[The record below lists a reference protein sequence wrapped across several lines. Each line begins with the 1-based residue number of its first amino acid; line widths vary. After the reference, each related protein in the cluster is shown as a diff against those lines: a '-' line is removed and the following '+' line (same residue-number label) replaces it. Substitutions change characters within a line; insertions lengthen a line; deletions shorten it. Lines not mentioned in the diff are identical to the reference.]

1 MSGVDVCSSR
11 FVSEKQQIWRPKEK
25 MKLSSSKKV
34 DIQVIDDKLLVEGIT
49 VKKTESSSGSST
61 SDRRDLTL
69 VDMCPIAHTLIL
81 SFRNI
86 GKIENLVG
94 LQSLVKL
101 CLDNNRIKEIINL
114 ENLVNLRWLDLSFNS
129 IEKIQGLKSLKQLED
144 LSLYSNHISII
155 EGLDSCVSLQCLSL
169 GNNKIKLLEQ
179 VIRLRQLRNLRML
192 TLSGNPICNEPEYK
206 MTVLAYV
213 DALSYLDYALVDS
226 SEIVNAKEQYHDELL
241 DIEEKESVI
250 AEKTSRDKLMADYL
264 HQLDEAGIIFAHILF
279 DDMFSEDP
287 DLEKLKHLPGTKELI
302 EVFRVSFKT
311 LSDDYIKNAT
321 EKYEKKKKE
330 SADFEKAVLAM
341 RTRDDNESITLVDN
355 FNKSKKNMMN
365 EIRLVLDQQM
375 QLQNS
380 NGGGG
385 DPNGGLNSNPHS
397 LSQKQILIN
406 NLQLELNRVGDE
418 LLSIEIRQVEKFEV
432 LIDEFDSRLNEL
444 KNQCLEMQQF
454 FFRGVEELEDRF
466 SSNVRGVTT
475 DLIDRLTKEELA
487 EDYLDDEAMALVVDK
502 DSCMQTLS
510 GSHDLHIGKILK
522 REDEARATETKR
534 YQEMVLK
541 FSSAEKA
548 RNRDRI
554 LQIHDFC
561 KSATS
566 GLNKLLALEEED
578 GYEDEPSVF

>member
-1 MSGVDVCSSR
+1 
-11 FVSEKQQIWRPKEK
+11 
-25 MKLSSSKKV
+25 MKSSSKKA

-49 VKKTESSSGSST
+49 IQKTESSSSSNN
-61 SDRRDLTL
+61 DRNRDLTL

-101 CLDNNRIKEIINL
+101 CLDNNHIKEIINL
-114 ENLVNLRWLDLSFNS
+114 DHLVNLKWLDLSFNH

-144 LSLYSNHISII
+144 LSLYSNNISII

-226 SEIVNAKEQYHDELL
+226 SEIANAKEQYHDELL

-250 AEKTSRDKLMADYL
+250 AEKTSRDKLMSDYL
-264 HQLDEAGIIFAHILF
+264 HQLDEAGIIFAHVLF
-279 DDMFSEDP
+279 DDMFSDDP

-311 LSDDYIKNAT
+311 LSDEYIKNAT

-330 SADFEKAVLAM
+330 CNDFEKSVTIM
-341 RTRDDNESITLVDN
+341 RSRDDNDSITLIEN

-365 EIRLVLDQQM
+365 EIRLDQQ
-375 QLQNS
+375 QQQNS
-380 NGGGG
+380 ENI
-385 DPNGGLNSNPHS
+385 NTSH
-397 LSQKQILIN
+397 KHALIN

-432 LIDEFDSRLNEL
+432 LIDEFDSRMNEL
-444 KNQCLEMQQF
+444 KNQCLEMQQY

-510 GSHDLHIGKILK
+510 GSHDYHIGKILK

-534 YQEMVLK
+534 YQEIIQK
-541 FSSAEKA
+541 YATAEKA

-566 GLNKLLALEEED
+566 SLTKLLALEEED
-578 GYEDEPSVF
+578 GYDDEPSVF

>member
-1 MSGVDVCSSR
+1 
-11 FVSEKQQIWRPKEK
+11 
-25 MKLSSSKKV
+25 MKLYSKKT

-49 VKKTESSSGSST
+49 IKKNESSSSSSS

-101 CLDNNRIKEIINL
+101 CLDNNQIREIINL
-114 ENLVNLRWLDLSFNS
+114 DHLVNLKWLDLSFNN

-144 LSLYSNHISII
+144 LSLYSNSISII
-155 EGLDSCVSLQCLSL
+155 EGLDQCVSLQCLSL

-213 DALSYLDYALVDS
+213 DALSYLDYALVDPS
-226 SEIVNAKEQYHDELL
+226 DIANAKEQYHDELL

-250 AEKTSRDKLMADYL
+250 AEKTSRDKSMSDYL
-264 HQLDEAGIIFAHILF
+264 QQLDEAGIIFAHVLF
-279 DDMFSEDP
+279 DDMFIDDP

-302 EVFRVSFKT
+302 EVFRLSFKT
-311 LSDDYIKNAT
+311 LSDEFIKNLQ
-321 EKYEKKKKE
+321 EKYEKKLKE
-330 SADFEKAVLAM
+330 CNDFDRAIKQM
-341 RTRDDNESITLVDN
+341 RQRDDNESILLIEN
-355 FNKSKKNMMN
+355 FNKSKKNILL
-365 EIRLVLDQQM
+365 EIR
-375 QLQNS
+375 N
-380 NGGGG
+380 NE
-385 DPNGGLNSNPHS
+385 LNENNTN
-397 LSQKQILIN
+397 QKVSLIN
-406 NLQLELNRVGDE
+406 SLQAELNRVGDE
-418 LLSIEIRQVEKFEV
+418 LLNIEIRQVEKFET

-444 KNQCLEMQQF
+444 KNQCLEMQQY
-454 FFRGVEELEDRF
+454 FFRAVEELEDKF
-466 SSNVRGVTT
+466 STNTRLVTT

-502 DSCMQTLS
+502 DSCMSTLS
-510 GSHDLHIGKILK
+510 GSHDMHIGKILK
-522 REDEARATETKR
+522 REDEARVIETKR
-534 YQEMVLK
+534 YQEIIAK
-541 FSSAEKA
+541 YTISEKE

-566 GLNKLLALEEED
+566 SLTKLLALEEED
-578 GYEDEPSVF
+578 GYDDEPSVF

>member
-1 MSGVDVCSSR
+1 
-11 FVSEKQQIWRPKEK
+11 
-25 MKLSSSKKV
+25 
-34 DIQVIDDKLLVEGIT
+34 
-49 VKKTESSSGSST
+49 
-61 SDRRDLTL
+61 
-69 VDMCPIAHTLIL
+69 
-81 SFRNI
+81 
-86 GKIENLVG
+86 
-94 LQSLVKL
+94 
-101 CLDNNRIKEIINL
+101 
-114 ENLVNLRWLDLSFNS
+114 
-129 IEKIQGLKSLKQLED
+129 
-144 LSLYSNHISII
+144 
-155 EGLDSCVSLQCLSL
+155 
-169 GNNKIKLLEQ
+169 
-179 VIRLRQLRNLRML
+179 
-192 TLSGNPICNEPEYK
+192 
-206 MTVLAYV
+206 
-213 DALSYLDYALVDS
+213 
-226 SEIVNAKEQYHDELL
+226 
-241 DIEEKESVI
+241 
-250 AEKTSRDKLMADYL
+250 
-264 HQLDEAGIIFAHILF
+264 
-279 DDMFSEDP
+279 
-287 DLEKLKHLPGTKELI
+287 
-302 EVFRVSFKT
+302 
-311 LSDDYIKNAT
+311 
-321 EKYEKKKKE
+321 
-330 SADFEKAVLAM
+330 
-341 RTRDDNESITLVDN
+341 
-355 FNKSKKNMMN
+355 MN

>member
-1 MSGVDVCSSR
+1 
-11 FVSEKQQIWRPKEK
+11 
-25 MKLSSSKKV
+25 MKPSSKKT

-49 VKKTESSSGSST
+49 VQKNEST
-61 SDRRDLTL
+61 AADRRELTL

-101 CLDNNRIKEIINL
+101 CLDNNQIKEIINL
-114 ENLVNLRWLDLSFNS
+114 DHLVNLKWLDLSFNS
-129 IEKIQGLKSLKQLED
+129 IERIQGLKSLKQLED
-144 LSLYSNHISII
+144 LSLYSNNISII
-155 EGLDSCVSLQCLSL
+155 EGLDSCVSLQCISL

-213 DALSYLDYALVDS
+213 DALSYLDYALVDN
-226 SEIVNAKEQYHDELL
+226 SEIANAKEQYHDELL

-250 AEKTSRDKLMADYL
+250 AEKTSRDKFMADYL
-264 HQLDEAGIIFAHILF
+264 HQLDEAGIIFAHLLF
-279 DDMFSEDP
+279 DDMFADDS

-302 EVFRVSFKT
+302 EIFRVSFKT
-311 LSDDYIKNAT
+311 LSDDFIKNAT

-330 SADFEKAVLAM
+330 STDFQKAVLTM
-341 RTRDDNESITLVDN
+341 RTRDDQESITLVDN
-355 FNKSKKNMMN
+355 FNKSKKNMMT
-365 EIRLVLDQQM
+365 EIRLDHQQ
-375 QLQNS
+375 QQNA
-380 NGGGG
+380 
-385 DPNGGLNSNPHS
+385 D
-397 LSQKQILIN
+397 LIN
-406 NLQLELNRVGDE
+406 TTTKHNLIQALQAELNRVGDE

-432 LIDEFDSRLNEL
+432 LIDEFDSRINEL

-454 FFRGVEELEDRF
+454 FFRGVEELEDKF
-466 SSNVRGVTT
+466 SGNVRAVTT

-534 YQEMVLK
+534 YQEMILK
-541 FSSAEKA
+541 HTTTEKA

-561 KSATS
+561 KSASSSLT
-566 GLNKLLALEEED
+566 KLLALEEED
-578 GYEDEPSVF
+578 GYDDEPSVF

>member
-1 MSGVDVCSSR
+1 
-11 FVSEKQQIWRPKEK
+11 
-25 MKLSSSKKV
+25 MKPSSKKT

-49 VKKTESSSGSST
+49 VKKTESSSSAA
-61 SDRRDLTL
+61 DRRELTL
-69 VDMCPIAHTLIL
+69 VDMCPIADILIL
-81 SFRNI
+81 SFRNL

-101 CLDNNRIKEIINL
+101 CLDNNQIKEIVNL
-114 ENLVNLRWLDLSFNS
+114 DHLVNLKWLDLSFNN

-144 LSLYSNHISII
+144 LSLYSNNISII
-155 EGLDSCVSLQCLSL
+155 EGLDSCVSLQCISL

-226 SEIVNAKEQYHDELL
+226 SEIANAKEQYHDELL

-250 AEKTSRDKLMADYL
+250 AEKTSRDRLMSEYL

-279 DDMFSEDP
+279 DDMFSDDS

-302 EVFRVSFKT
+302 EIFRVSFKT
-311 LSDDYIKNAT
+311 LSDEFIKNAT

-330 SADFEKAVLAM
+330 SNDFEKSITLV
-341 RTRDDNESITLVDN
+341 RTRDDAESITLVDN
-355 FNKSKKNMMN
+355 FNKSKKNMLN
-365 EIRLVLDQQM
+365 EIRLEQQ
-375 QLQNS
+375 QQQNNNTDLMMTTS
-380 NGGGG
+380 TTNTKY
-385 DPNGGLNSNPHS
+385 N
-397 LSQKQILIN
+397 LIQ
-406 NLQLELNRVGDE
+406 NLQQELIRVGDE

-432 LIDEFDSRLNEL
+432 LIDEYDSRINEL

-541 FSSAEKA
+541 YTTAEKA

-561 KSATS
+561 KSASSSLT
-566 GLNKLLALEEED
+566 KLLALEEED
-578 GYEDEPSVF
+578 GYDDEPSVF